1 MSEDKT
7 QNGYEGSQELD
18 FQDAKEMTVGEAVR
32 KEAEINA
39 GVTETDSI
47 LDKYIKQHREEV
59 ASQKF
64 SKKIEADG
72 DTSPLDAF
80 IQKQRQEFA
89 DSGLIGQ
96 SMANESI
103 NGLSGYQ
110 LLSSRIAA
118 AIFSLIGAPPLSVR

>member
-80 IQKQRQEFA
+80 TPA
-89 DSGLIGQ
+89 
-96 SMANESI
+96 
-103 NGLSGYQ
+103 
-110 LLSSRIAA
+110 
-118 AIFSLIGAPPLSVR
+118 

>member
-59 ASQKF
+59 ASQNFQRKLKLMATHHLWMLLF
-64 SKKIEADG
+64 KSNVR
-72 DTSPLDAF
+72 SLR
-80 IQKQRQEFA
+80 IQ
-89 DSGLIGQ
+89 
-96 SMANESI
+96 
-103 NGLSGYQ
+103 
-110 LLSSRIAA
+110 
-118 AIFSLIGAPPLSVR
+118 V

>member
-64 SKKIEADG
+64 SKQKVCSIWVVL
-72 DTSPLDAF
+72 DT
-80 IQKQRQEFA
+80 
-89 DSGLIGQ
+89 
-96 SMANESI
+96 
-103 NGLSGYQ
+103 Q
-110 LLSSRIAA
+110 LLSTLKMKSSNSNMVFA
-118 AIFSLIGAPPLSVR
+118 

>member
-96 SMANESI
+96 TLANEST
-103 NGLSGYQ
+103 NSTT
-110 LLSSRIAA
+110 
-118 AIFSLIGAPPLSVR
+118 

>member
-47 LDKYIKQHREEV
+47 LDKYINNI
-59 ASQKF
+59 A
-64 SKKIEADG
+64 KKL
-72 DTSPLDAF
+72 PH
-80 IQKQRQEFA
+80 K
-89 DSGLIGQ
+89 
-96 SMANESI
+96 
-103 NGLSGYQ
+103 
-110 LLSSRIAA
+110 
-118 AIFSLIGAPPLSVR
+118 IFKEN

>member
-1 MSEDKT
+1 
-7 QNGYEGSQELD
+7 
-18 FQDAKEMTVGEAVR
+18 MTVGEAVR

-59 ASQKF
+59 TSQKF

-96 SMANESI
+96 SMANEATNSTTADETVTPMT
-103 NGLSGYQ
+103 LVWTQ
-110 LLSSRIAA
+110 LTLRKMILKLLLNLK
-118 AIFSLIGAPPLSVR
+118 SL

>member
-47 LDKYIKQHREEV
+47 LDKLYQSNTVKKLPH
-59 ASQKF
+59 QKTF
-64 SKKIEADG
+64 SKKI
-72 DTSPLDAF
+72 
-80 IQKQRQEFA
+80 
-89 DSGLIGQ
+89 
-96 SMANESI
+96 
-103 NGLSGYQ
+103 
-110 LLSSRIAA
+110 
-118 AIFSLIGAPPLSVR
+118 

>member
-7 QNGYEGSQELD
+7 QNGYEGSQKLD
-18 FQDAKEMTVGEAVR
+18 FQEAKEMTVGEAVR

-64 SKKIEADG
+64 SKTIEADG

-80 IQKQRQEFA
+80 IQKQP
-89 DSGLIGQ
+89 
-96 SMANESI
+96 
-103 NGLSGYQ
+103 
-110 LLSSRIAA
+110 LLKLKNYKKKARKIPSFI
-118 AIFSLIGAPPLSVR
+118 